1 MKKIALIASR
11 HWKALLGL
19 NAVVIF
25 GTLGAMLTT
34 PKVWTAQA
42 QLILPSSNGGNL
54 DANLGTLGSY
64 RNSDPSFSPQVNPL
78 KIQEAILTSDAILE
92 KAWAADPERDAANKP
107 RNYGQFFE
115 VTSLEQTSVM
125 LLSVTGSSPDIAK
138 QRAEAILNAYRQR
151 LSELRQANNNTRD
164 GFSQKQ
170 LEQAQRRLTEAQTAL
185 AQFKQST
192 GLVNNEEQTKGLVG
206 TINTLEAAQ
215 AQVQAESQATR
226 DRANT
231 LATRLNLSPT
241 DAVQALGLD
250 QNEDYKELRS
260 KLTEVESTLGK
271 LRSTFTD
278 RSPQVQRA
286 IVERDTLRN
295 QLQQYVGQAA
305 GRISAN
311 TDFTTG
317 AEGRNTLIEQ
327 LVLAETNANGQ
338 QRQAEQLQQQIDQRQ
353 KILNQL
359 PANQAKLNAL
369 QRQADVAEGVYK
381 GLVAQTQQSNI
392 DAFNAYPNIQ
402 ELNAPFVDAKPSSP
416 KKSLMA
422 INALL
427 ASVIG
432 SIALILLLEARNPL
446 LTPKDLQALKFSL
459 VARIPKLKRLAIEP
473 NSSFEGE
480 IEFQRVAS
488 AISLQPLKGIRLLIA
503 SAITGEGK
511 TTVALQLAHALTE
524 LGFRVL
530 LVDGD
535 FRKAQLSHQLGYL
548 SDRSVGDQVIS
559 LQPNLDFV
567 PTMPQT
573 GKIVDLVKRG
583 RFERYLAV
591 AESQKDYDYVL
602 VDSAPVS
609 STSETA
615 LMAAIVPYVLFV
627 VRPGISA
634 RNVVNNSLEQ
644 LTQHHAKLLGL
655 VINGVDVQGHAYSYH
670 SNHDDP
676 RPYRL
681 SN

>member
-19 NAVVIF
+19 NAVVIV
-25 GTLGAMLTT
+25 GTIGAMLTT

-42 QLILPSSNGGNL
+42 QLILPSTNGGNL

-64 RNSDPSFSPQVNPL
+64 RNSDPSFSSQVNPL

-92 KAWAADPERDAANKP
+92 KAWAADPERDAASKP
-107 RNYGQFFE
+107 RNYGNFFK
-115 VTSLEQTSVM
+115 VTALEQTSVM
-125 LLSVTGSSPDIAK
+125 LLSATGASPEVAK
-138 QRAEAILNAYRQR
+138 QRADAILNAYKQR
-151 LSELRQANNNTRD
+151 LSELRQANNNARD

-170 LEQAQRRLTEAQTAL
+170 LEQAKRRLSEAQTAL

-206 TINTLEAAQ
+206 TINTLESAQ
-215 AQVQAESQATR
+215 AQAQAESQATR
-226 DRANT
+226 NRANT
-231 LATRLNLSPT
+231 LATQLNLSPT

-250 QNEDYKELRS
+250 QNEDYKKLRG
-260 KLTEVESTLGK
+260 KLTEAESTLGK

-286 IVERDTLRN
+286 IVERDSLQK

-359 PANQAKLNAL
+359 PANQAKLSAL

-381 GLVAQTQQSNI
+381 GLVAQTQQTNI
-392 DAFNAYPNIQ
+392 DAFNAYPNVQ
-402 ELNAPFVDAKPSSP
+402 ELNAPFVDPKPTSP

-427 ASVIG
+427 ASIIG

-473 NSSFEGE
+473 NSSAEGE
-480 IEFQRVAS
+480 IEFQRLAS
-488 AISLQPLKGIRLLIA
+488 AISLQPLKGVRLLVA

-511 TTVALQLAHALTE
+511 TTVTLQLANALTE

-548 SDRSVGDQVIS
+548 SDRSVGNQLVS

-583 RFERYLAV
+583 RFERYLAA

-634 RNVVNNSLEQ
+634 RNVVNESLEQ
-644 LTQHHAKLLGL
+644 LTQHHARLLGL
-655 VINGVDVQGHAYSYH
+655 VINGVEVQGHTYSYH
-670 SNHDDP
+670 SSHDDP

>member
-19 NAVVIF
+19 NAVVIL
-25 GTLGAMLTT
+25 GTVGAMLTT

-535 FRKAQLSHQLGYL
+535 FRKAQLSHQLGYS

-655 VINGVDVQGHAYSYH
+655 VINGVEVQGHAYSYH

>member
-19 NAVVIF
+19 NAVVIL

-655 VINGVDVQGHAYSYH
+655 VINGVEVQGHAYSYH

>member
-19 NAVVIF
+19 NAVVIL
-25 GTLGAMLTT
+25 GTIGAMLTT

-655 VINGVDVQGHAYSYH
+655 VINGVEVQGHAYSYH

>member
-1 MKKIALIASR
+1 
-11 HWKALLGL
+11 
-19 NAVVIF
+19 
-25 GTLGAMLTT
+25 MLTT

-416 KKSLMA
+416 KKSLIA

-655 VINGVDVQGHAYSYH
+655 VINGVEVQGHAYSYH

>member
-19 NAVVIF
+19 NAVVIL

-138 QRAEAILNAYRQR
+138 QRADAILNAYRQR

-250 QNEDYKELRS
+250 QNEDYKKLRG
-260 KLTEVESTLGK
+260 KLTEAESTLDK

-655 VINGVDVQGHAYSYH
+655 VINGVEVQGHAYSYH
-670 SNHDDP
+670 SNHDNP

>member
-416 KKSLMA
+416 KKSLIA

-655 VINGVDVQGHAYSYH
+655 VINGVEVQGHAYSYH

>member
-1 MKKIALIASR
+1 
-11 HWKALLGL
+11 
-19 NAVVIF
+19 
-25 GTLGAMLTT
+25 MLTT

-138 QRAEAILNAYRQR
+138 QRADAILNAYRQR

-250 QNEDYKELRS
+250 QNEDYKKLRG
-260 KLTEVESTLGK
+260 KLTEAESTLDK

-655 VINGVDVQGHAYSYH
+655 VINGVEVQGHAYSYH
-670 SNHDDP
+670 SNHDNP

>member
-19 NAVVIF
+19 NAVVIL
-25 GTLGAMLTT
+25 GTVGAMLTT

-215 AQVQAESQATR
+215 AQVQAESQAAR

-250 QNEDYKELRS
+250 QNEDYKKLRG
-260 KLTEVESTLGK
+260 KLTEAESTLDK

-655 VINGVDVQGHAYSYH
+655 VINGVEVQGHAYSYH

>member
-138 QRAEAILNAYRQR
+138 QRADAILNAYRQR

-655 VINGVDVQGHAYSYH
+655 VINGVEVQGHAYSYH

>member
-19 NAVVIF
+19 NAVVIL
-25 GTLGAMLTT
+25 GTVGAMLTT

-138 QRAEAILNAYRQR
+138 QRADAILNAYRQR

-215 AQVQAESQATR
+215 AQVQAESQAAR

-634 RNVVNNSLEQ
+634 RNVVSNSLEQ

-655 VINGVDVQGHAYSYH
+655 VINGVEVQGHAYSYH

>member
-19 NAVVIF
+19 NAVVIL
-25 GTLGAMLTT
+25 GTVGAMLTT
-34 PKVWTAQA
+34 PKAWTAQA

-138 QRAEAILNAYRQR
+138 QRADAILNAYRQR

-655 VINGVDVQGHAYSYH
+655 VINGVEVQGHAYSYH